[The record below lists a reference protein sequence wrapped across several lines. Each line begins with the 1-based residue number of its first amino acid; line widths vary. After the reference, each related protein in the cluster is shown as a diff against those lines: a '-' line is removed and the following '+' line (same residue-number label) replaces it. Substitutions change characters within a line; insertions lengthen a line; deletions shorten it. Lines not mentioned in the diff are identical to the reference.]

1 MEYITKE
8 TIIVFWMIFGLYLL
22 VLCAIFADL
31 VSGIRKAKKRGE
43 ARTSYGL
50 KRTVDKLARYYNGLF
65 ALTVIDLMQM
75 IGIWYLDGY
84 YGYKIPLIPIIT
96 GIGAVCIGLIEV
108 KSIYEK
114 AEDKVKNQ
122 SQEVMEMLAYIAG
135 HKGSPDDIAK
145 KVVEYLNTNRE
156 GGA

>member
-1 MEYITKE
+1 MSNLMIVGWVIFALYIL
-8 TIIVFWMIFGLYLL
+8 VFM
-22 VLCAIFADL
+22 AILADL
-31 VSGIRKAKKRGE
+31 VSGIRKAKQRGE

-75 IGIWYLDGY
+75 IGVWYLDSY

-96 GIGAVCIGLIEV
+96 VIGAVGIGMIEV

-135 HKGSPDDIAK
+135 HRKDPEEIAK
-145 KVVEYLNTNRE
+145 KVAEYLKKE
-156 GGA
+156 GKP